1 MKNFRFILTIAF
13 SIPGFVQL
21 RAQTAE
27 DVISRHIEAVGGRS
41 VLSQIKSI
49 SVESTVQVQG
59 SDAPSTLT
67 ILNGKGYR
75 LESEFNGQKII
86 QVYTEKGGWSLNP
99 MSGSSEPQPLA
110 SDQYKAGKDQMDV
123 GGPLYNY
130 SGKGNKVEFLG
141 KEEGQFKI
149 KEVSRD
155 NITTIFYIDPLSYFI
170 TKSVQSGTMMGQQM
184 QVTRTFSNFQK
195 TDFGYIIPY
204 TIDINY
210 GGGFNLT
217 SNVRKV
223 RFNTEIDPKI
233 FEMPVR

>member
-1 MKNFRFILTIAF
+1 M
-13 SIPGFVQL
+13 PGFVQL

-99 MSGSSEPQPLA
+99 MSGSNDPQPLA
-110 SDQYKAGKDQMDV
+110 SDQY
-123 GGPLYNY
+123 
-130 SGKGNKVEFLG
+130 
-141 KEEGQFKI
+141 
-149 KEVSRD
+149 
-155 NITTIFYIDPLSYFI
+155 
-170 TKSVQSGTMMGQQM
+170 
-184 QVTRTFSNFQK
+184 
-195 TDFGYIIPY
+195 
-204 TIDINY
+204 
-210 GGGFNLT
+210 
-217 SNVRKV
+217 
-223 RFNTEIDPKI
+223 
-233 FEMPVR
+233 

>member
-1 MKNFRFILTIAF
+1 MKNFRIILTIACIAT
-13 SIPGFVQL
+13 SVVMVH
-21 RAQTAE
+21 AQTAE
-27 DVISRHIEAVGGRS
+27 DVISRHIEAVGGKP

-59 SDAPSTLT
+59 SDAPSSLT

-86 QVYTEKGGWSLNP
+86 QVYTDKGGWSINP
-99 MSGSSEPQPLA
+99 MSGSSNPQPLTPE
-110 SDQYKAGKDQMDV
+110 QYKAGKDQMDI

-130 SGKGNKVEFLG
+130 SGKGNKVELLG
-141 KEEGQFKI
+141 KEAGQYKI
-149 KEVSRD
+149 KETSRD
-155 NITTIFYIDPLSYFI
+155 NITTFFYIDALTFFI
-170 TKSVQSGTMMGQQM
+170 TKSVQTGTMMGQQM
-184 QVTRTFSNFQK
+184 EVSRTFSNFQK
-195 TDFGYIIPY
+195 TDIGYIIPF

-223 RFNTEIDPKI
+223 QFNTDVDPKI
-233 FEMPVR
+233 FEMTGK

>member
-1 MKNFRFILTIAF
+1 MKNFNFILTLAAF
-13 SIPGFVQL
+13 STLFVQV

-27 DVISRHIEAVGGRS
+27 EVINKHFEAVGGKS
-41 VLSQIKSI
+41 LLASIKSI

-59 SDAPSTLT
+59 SDAPSSLT
-67 ILNGKGYR
+67 ILNGRAYR

-99 MSGSSEPQPLA
+99 MSGSNDPQPLT
-110 SDQYKAGKDQMDV
+110 SDQFKAGKDQMDI

-149 KEVSRD
+149 KTTSRD
-155 NITTIFYIDPLSYFI
+155 NITTFFYIDPQSYLI
-170 TKSVQSGTMMGQQM
+170 TKSVQNGTMMGQQM
-184 QVTRTFSNFQK
+184 QVIRTFSNFQK
-195 TDFGYIIPY
+195 TDFGYTIPY
-204 TIDINY
+204 TTDINY

-223 RFNTEIDPKI
+223 QFNPDVDPKI
-233 FEMPVR
+233 FEMPGK

>member
-1 MKNFRFILTIAF
+1 MVNFRYILTIAYCIAF
-13 SIPGFVQL
+13 IFKL
-21 RAQTAE
+21 NAQTAD
-27 DVISRHIEAVGGRS
+27 DVISRHIDAMGGRS

-49 SVESTVQVQG
+49 SVESVVQVQG

-86 QVYTEKGGWSLNP
+86 QVYTDRGGWSLNP
-99 MSGSSEPQPLA
+99 MSGFSDAQPLTQE
-110 SDQYKAGKDQMDV
+110 QYRAGKDQMDI

-130 SGKGNKVEFLG
+130 SAKGNKVEFLG
-141 KEEGQFKI
+141 KDGGQFKI
-149 KEVSRD
+149 KATSRD
-155 NITTIFYIDPLSYFI
+155 NNTTVFYIDPLSYFI
-170 TKSVQSGTMMGQQM
+170 TKSVQSGTMMGQPM

-195 TDFGYIIPY
+195 TDFGYIIPF

-223 RFNTEIDPKI
+223 LFNPDIDPKI
-233 FEMPVR
+233 FEMPGR